1 LSRGVFGPF
10 LRNKSDPF
18 LTLSAS
24 KRPLF
29 LHHPNKWCYSIV
41 QTAVFSTPSLVS
53 VVMSARVCPLPM
65 RRERSDLC
73 ASSVMR
79 LARHTERSPGPSVPK
94 RQPLRP
100 PETACDPDMITNCID
115 ELRRRRLQS
124 VNESQLDPSSAGQ
137 SSAAAQ
143 VSLRERNSRVSGQ
156 RTSDDVTGYTP
167 RASRRDHRMSVPNL
181 SPEPSSSVIQSAKAL
196 REKLGRNG
204 DGELSV
210 RNSYL
215 ISIWVCP

>member
-1 LSRGVFGPF
+1 MRSS
-10 LRNKSDPF
+10 KSAFEIGSP
-18 LTLSAS
+18 S
-24 KRPLF
+24 KGEDWSKK
-29 LHHPNKWCYSIV
+29 HHTS
-41 QTAVFSTPSLVS
+41 QMSTFKPSYDE

-79 LARHTERSPGPSVPK
+79 LARHTERSPGPVCTMSAATAAKPLQSVPK

-196 REKLGRNG
+196 RR
-204 DGELSV
+204 S
-210 RNSYL
+210 
-215 ISIWVCP
+215 WVGTVTVSSRPSTKD